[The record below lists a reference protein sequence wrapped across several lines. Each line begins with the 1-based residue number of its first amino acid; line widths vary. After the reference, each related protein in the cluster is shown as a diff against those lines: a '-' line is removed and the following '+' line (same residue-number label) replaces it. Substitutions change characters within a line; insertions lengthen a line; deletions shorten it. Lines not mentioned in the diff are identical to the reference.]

1 MSARR
6 LDTVLRIR
14 SLQERLAKGEVMAR
28 RLEQQR
34 CEADAAR
41 ARSLVAERAV
51 PGTSPV
57 SATNFVAHRSMLGAG
72 TAQADRARAVALGAR
87 EEVATAVE
95 LWTEASQR
103 LDGVERLDER
113 ATADAVAEQQRVDGV
128 ELDDLVVMRWGR
140 S

>member
-1 MSARR
+1 MSTRR

-28 RLEQQR
+28 RLEQHR
-34 CEADAAR
+34 CDDDAAR
-41 ARSLVAERAV
+41 ARSRVADRAT
-51 PGTSPV
+51 PAAPTM
-57 SATNFVAHRSMLGAG
+57 SAIEFVAHRSMLGAG
-72 TAQADRARAVALGAR
+72 TAQADRAGAVARGAR
-87 EEVATAVE
+87 DEVATAVE
-95 LWTEASQR
+95 LWTAASQR

>member
-1 MSARR
+1 MSTRR

-28 RLEQQR
+28 RLEQHR
-34 CEADAAR
+34 CEQEAAR
-41 ARSLVAERAV
+41 ARSLVAERAALDA
-51 PGTSPV
+51 PTV
-57 SATNFVAHRSMLGAG
+57 SASNFVAHRSMLGAG
-72 TAQADRARAVALGAR
+72 TAQADRACVVAFGAR
-87 EEVATAVE
+87 EEVAIALE
-95 LWTEASQR
+95 SWTEASQR

-113 ATADAVAEQQRVDGV
+113 ATAEALFEQQRVDCV

>member
-1 MSARR
+1 MTARR

-28 RLEQQR
+28 RQEQQR
-34 CEADAAR
+34 CEAEAAA
-41 ARSLVAERAV
+41 ARSLVSERAV
-51 PGTSPV
+51 PAALTV
-57 SATNFVAHRSMLGAG
+57 SAANFRAHRSMLGAG
-72 TAQADRARAVALGAR
+72 TAQADRARAIAIGAR
-87 EEVATAVE
+87 EEVAVAVE
-95 LWTEASQR
+95 SWTLASQR

-113 ATADAVAEQQRVDGV
+113 ATAEATAEQQRVEGV

>member
-28 RLEQQR
+28 RVELQR
-34 CEADAAR
+34 CDDDAAR
-41 ARSLVAERAV
+41 ARSLVAERSV
-51 PGTSPV
+51 PAASTV
-57 SATNFVAHRSMLGAG
+57 SAGNFVAHRSMLGAG
-72 TAQADRARAVALGAR
+72 SAQADRAGVIALGAR

-95 LWTEASQR
+95 LWTGASQR

-113 ATADAVAEQQRVDGV
+113 ATADALAEQQRVDGV